1 MRTAFSTAARRA
13 LPALALVTAA
23 LLLAACG
30 RGGVDADQETRHRFT
45 AMGTLVDVTIWAAPP
60 AEAEAAAREVET
72 LFHELHRAWNP
83 WGDGELGRINRALA
97 AGESVMPEPDLA
109 ALLAEAAALTTASGG
124 LFDPA
129 IGALV
134 RLWGFSSEEQQPK
147 APPSAAALDAARAG
161 TLPLPALL
169 AADGGVS
176 GPPGAQIDLGGFLKG
191 VAVDRG
197 IALLRARGIE
207 HAIVNAGGDLRA
219 IGRRGERPWRIGIRA
234 PRDTRVLAAI
244 EVRDDEAVFTSG
256 DYERYFEHQGRRYH
270 HILDPR
276 SGYPTEG
283 LTSVT
288 ILHDNAGLA
297 DAAATALLVA
307 GPADWPAMAVA
318 LGVHSV
324 MVVLADGAI
333 ELTEAM
339 EPRTWFTDEAERAS
353 ARVRPLP

>member
-1 MRTAFSTAARRA
+1 LRTAFSTAARRA

-134 RLWGFSSEEQQPK
+134 RLWGFSSEEQQPT

-169 AADGGVS
+169 AADGWVS
-176 GPPGAQIDLGGFLKG
+176 GPPGAQVDLGGFLKG